1 MTGVGDRVSA
11 LASEFK
17 LPTIASELASQLEQA
32 DLESALPVIL
42 EVFEH
47 EQLDRHNRRVERL
60 RRASKLPPGKTFD
73 ILDGK
78 RLPLTLQRQL
88 RELRKGD
95 FLEQATNVLCFG
107 LPGTGKTHV
116 ACALGHALVELGRP
130 VLFAP
135 AYRLV
140 QQLLAA
146 KRDLELPRA
155 LRRLDHF
162 DLLILDDIGYVR
174 QSPEEV
180 EVLFTLLSERYERKS
195 MLVTSNL
202 VFSDWDQ
209 IFQNPMTTAKNPRSP
224 TKPEPFPSQRRAP
237 APSASGLFSF
247 RPAATQRTPFC
258 PAGSGL
264 KGICGSKS
272 GAWQMGRLQPVC

>member
-1 MTGVGDRVSA
+1 MSGAAERLAA

-17 LPTIASELASQLEQA
+17 LPTIAAELTAQLEEA
-32 DLESALPVIL
+32 DQSSALPVIL

-47 EQLDRHNRRVERL
+47 EQLDRRNRRVQRL
-60 RRASKLPPGKTFD
+60 RRAAKLPPGKTFD
-73 ILDGK
+73 SLDAK
-78 RLPLTLQRQL
+78 RFSVALQRKL
-88 RELRKGD
+88 RELQCGD
-95 FLEQATNVLCFG
+95 FLDQAINVLCFG
-107 LPGTGKTHV
+107 LPGTGKTHA
-116 ACALGHALVELGRP
+116 ACALGHALVELGRT
-130 VLFAP
+130 VLFTP

-140 QQLLAA
+140 QQLLVA

-155 LRRLDHF
+155 LRKLDHF

-209 IFQNPMTTAKNPRSP
+209 IFQNPMTTASAIDRVVHHSAILEFDVPSYR
-224 TKPEPFPSQRRAP
+224 TKDRVER
-237 APSASGLFSF
+237 SAS
-247 RPAATQRTPFC
+247 PPKPKRTRR
-258 PAGSGL
+258 
-264 KGICGSKS
+264 
-272 GAWQMGRLQPVC
+272 GAETGGA

>member
-1 MTGVGDRVSA
+1 MTGAGDRVSA

-17 LPTIASELASQLEQA
+17 LPTIAAELVDQLEQA
-32 DLESALPVIL
+32 DLGSALPVIL

-47 EQLDRHNRRVERL
+47 EQLDRRNRRVERL
-60 RRASKLPPGKTFD
+60 RRASKLPPGKTFET
-73 ILDGK
+73 LEAK
-78 RLPLTLQRQL
+78 RFPLALQRQL
-88 RELRKGD
+88 RELRQGD
-95 FLEQATNVLCFG
+95 FLDHATNVLCFG
-107 LPGTGKTHV
+107 LPGTGKTHA
-116 ACALGHALVELGRP
+116 ACALGHSLVELGRP

-155 LRRLDHF
+155 LKRLDHF

-209 IFQNPMTTAKNPRSP
+209 IFQNPMTTASAIDRIVHHSAILEFDVTSYR
-224 TKPEPFPSQRRAP
+224 TKDKVGRRKV
-237 APSASGLFSF
+237 ASKK
-247 RPAATQRTPFC
+247 RKTRKEAA
-258 PAGSGL
+258 
-264 KGICGSKS
+264 KGGT
-272 GAWQMGRLQPVC
+272 